1 MRSFVKSVLAFA
13 NFYFFIPKNPL
24 SFSFKAR
31 TNARINVRI
40 FIGCLFLVRA
50 LKSIDFILRN
60 GYNINI
66 PHFFFCNFN
75 TQIVA
80 EKSVKAH
87 SLIFTAKDIIPLVGL
102 YPIAFTN
109 SFVVRC
115 GRKKKCGSLSR
126 GYILQ
131 CRLARGGIFF
141 DGTIYKKGNTAKT

>member
-1 MRSFVKSVLAFA
+1 MQKIVLQNVSCF
-13 NFYFFIPKNPL
+13 FFI
-24 SFSFKAR
+24 
-31 TNARINVRI
+31 
-40 FIGCLFLVRA
+40 RA

-141 DGTIYKKGNTAKT
+141 RGQFIKKETPLKHKSFGGVII